1 MYKIRTFNKIAQK
14 GLDVFDKQLFEISD
28 SEENADA
35 ILLRS
40 QKLTTELIPN
50 SVIAI
55 GRAGAG
61 VNNVPVEACTNN
73 NIVVFNAPGANANA
87 VKELVLGAML
97 IGARNI
103 HKGLMFSNSLSSNSG
118 NLHEIVEN
126 EKSKFKGIELRGKS
140 LGIIGLGAIGVHVAN
155 AAVALGMKVE
165 GYDPFISVNRAW
177 DLSRSVKHAE
187 NLKSML
193 SKSDFITIHM
203 PLSEKTE
210 GFVNAGLIS
219 EIKKGSILLNFSR
232 EEIVD
237 TDAIL
242 AALESNKLASYI
254 NDFPNAK
261 LLSNEN
267 NISLPHLGAST
278 KEAEVNCSI
287 MVAEQISDYI
297 LNGNISNSV
306 NFPNCAMEKTGKHRI
321 AVINENKPNMVGQI
335 TKILADLN
343 VNISEMMNKS
353 RNEIAYTLVDT
364 NDDIPSSVIK
374 AIKNIDGVRS
384 VRLF

>member
-1 MYKIRTFNKIAQK
+1 MYKIRTFNKIAPK
-14 GLDVFDKQLFEISD
+14 GLDVFDKELFAISD
-28 SEENADA
+28 NEENADA
-35 ILLRS
+35 IVLRS
-40 QKLTTELIPN
+40 QKLTSELIPDT
-50 SVIAI
+50 VKVI

-61 VNNVPVEACTNN
+61 VNNVPVDECTER

-87 VKELVLGAML
+87 VKELVLGAMM

-103 HKGLMFSNSLSSNSG
+103 HKGLSFTNSLKTNSG
-118 NLHEIVEN
+118 NLHEIVEK
-126 EKSKFKGIELRGKS
+126 EKSKFKGMELRGKS

-155 AAVALGMKVE
+155 AAVSLGMKVE

-203 PLSEKTE
+203 PLSEKTQ
-210 GFVNAGLIS
+210 GFMNEDLIS
-219 EIKKGSILLNFSR
+219 EIKKGGILLNFSR

-237 TDAIL
+237 TSAIL
-242 AALESNKLASYI
+242 GALKTNKLSSYI
-254 NDFPNAK
+254 NDFPNSE
-261 LLSNEN
+261 LLQHEN

-287 MVAEQISDYI
+287 MVAEQITDF
-297 LNGNISNSV
+297 LLHGNISNSV
-306 NFPNCAMEKTGKHRI
+306 NFPNCAMEKSGVNRI

-335 TKILADLN
+335 TKILADLD
-343 VNISEMMNKS
+343 VNITEMMNKS
-353 RNEIAYTLVDT
+353 RNGIAYTIVDT
-364 NDDIPSSVIK
+364 EDRIPSTVID
-374 AIKNIDGVRS
+374 AIKSIDGVRS
-384 VRLF
+384 VRLI